1 LGKKTIYGWTLTK
14 DIVIN
19 QNNTMPQRLKTD
31 TTTGERP
38 NWRQYQAGLKWSA
51 AKKRLF
57 KGILKCSVLAF
68 LLFIVAYKITSG
80 FGEKSIPRLGTD
92 YFPSFNKG
100 HSIDK
105 KTVQALLNDA
115 SFVNLK
121 NKSFDFVSNDHKF
134 RVETSLNIELQN
146 YLLSKLNTS
155 TARYIG
161 IVAMDPATGK
171 ILSMVSFNKTD
182 PSDNPCL
189 DNRFPAA
196 SIFKIVTASAA
207 IEKYGFSSDHVFTY
221 NGMKHTLY
229 KSQLRDR
236 KSRYTNRITFKD
248 AFAQSVN
255 PVFGKIGSLYLG
267 KDTLEEY
274 AKAFGFNR
282 DINFE
287 IIVDPSCVAL
297 SDKPYQWAEI
307 ASGFNNKTK
316 ISPLH
321 GAMMA
326 SAIINQGRLLEP
338 TIIDR
343 IVNEKGR
350 IVYKGKLVA
359 MNQVMAPNASQTL
372 NRLMANTIA
381 KGTGRKAFRRFR
393 KDKILSRLNIGGKT
407 GSIDNKIHDARYD
420 WFVGFAEEKK
430 GKEKIALSIIVAHEK
445 YIGLRASYYARIA
458 MKKYFEDAFAKNQN
472 LSDNGG

>member
-1 LGKKTIYGWTLTK
+1 M
-14 DIVIN
+14 
-19 QNNTMPQRLKTD
+19 MPRRLKTD
-31 TTTGERP
+31 TATLERP
-38 NWRQYQAGLKWSA
+38 NWREYQDGLKWSA
-51 AKKRLF
+51 AKKRFF
-57 KGILKCSVLAF
+57 KGILKCFVLAF
-68 LLFIVAYKITSG
+68 LLFIVAYRITSG
-80 FGEKSIPRLGTD
+80 LGEKSIPRLATD
-92 YFPSFNKG
+92 YFPPFNPG
-100 HSIDK
+100 RSVDK
-105 KTVQALLNDA
+105 KTVQTLLNHA

-121 NKSFDFVSNDHKF
+121 DKSFDFISNDHKF
-134 RVETSLNIELQN
+134 RVETSLNIGLQN

-182 PSDNPCL
+182 PSNNPCL

-207 IEKYGFSSDHVFTY
+207 IEKYGFSSNHIFTY

-229 KSQLRDR
+229 KSQLKER

-274 AKAFGFNR
+274 AKAFGFNKNI
-282 DINFE
+282 DFE
-287 IIVDPSCVAL
+287 IMIDPSCVAL
-297 SDKPYQWAEI
+297 SDEPYQWAEI

-316 ISPLH
+316 MSPIH

-326 SAIINQGRLLEP
+326 SAIINQGQLLEP
-338 TIIDR
+338 TIVDR

-350 IVYKGKLVA
+350 IIYNGKLVPMSQA
-359 MNQVMAPNASQTL
+359 MAPNASQTL
-372 NRLMANTIA
+372 NRLMANTI
-381 KGTGRKAFRRFR
+381 KSGTGRKAFRRFR

-407 GSIDNKIHDARYD
+407 GSIDNKTHDARYD
-420 WFVGFAEEKK
+420 WFVGFAEEKEGEK
-430 GKEKIALSIIVAHEK
+430 KIALSVIVAHEK
-445 YIGLRASYYARIA
+445 YIGLRATYYARIA

-472 LSDNGG
+472 LAKKKAG

>member
-1 LGKKTIYGWTLTK
+1 
-14 DIVIN
+14 
-19 QNNTMPQRLKTD
+19 MPQRLKTD
-31 TTTGERP
+31 TTTSERS
-38 NWRQYQAGLKWSA
+38 NWREYQARLKRSEK
-51 AKKRLF
+51 KKRLF
-57 KGILKCSVLAF
+57 KGILKCSVLVF
-68 LLFIVAYKITSG
+68 LLFIVAYRITSG
-80 FGEKSIPRLGTD
+80 LGEKSTPRLATD
-92 YFPSFNKG
+92 YISPFSHG
-100 HSIDK
+100 RSIDK
-105 KTVQALLNDA
+105 KSVQALLNHA
-115 SFVNLK
+115 SFINL
-121 NKSFDFVSNDHKF
+121 NEKSFEVVSNGHKF
-134 RVETSLNIELQN
+134 RVETSLDIGLQN

-161 IVAMDPATGK
+161 IVAMDPTTGK

-182 PSDNPCL
+182 PFDNPCL

-221 NGMKHTLY
+221 TGMKHTLY
-229 KSQLRDR
+229 KSQLRQR
-236 KSRYTNRITFKD
+236 KNRYTNRIKFKD

-282 DINFE
+282 NIDFE
-287 IIVDPSCVAL
+287 ILVDPSCVAL
-297 SDKPYQWAEI
+297 SDEPYQWAEV

-316 ISPLH
+316 ITPLH

-326 SAIINQGRLLEP
+326 SAIINHGQLLEP
-338 TIIDR
+338 TIVDR

-350 IVYKGKLVA
+350 VIYNGKLNP
-359 MNQVMAPNASQTL
+359 MSQVMTPNASQEL
-372 NRLMANTIA
+372 NCLMATTIIS
-381 KGTGRKAFRRFR
+381 GTGRKAFRRFR

-407 GSIDNKIHDARYD
+407 GSIDNKTHDARYD

-430 GKEKIALSIIVAHEK
+430 GEKKIALSVIVAHEK
-445 YIGLRASYYARIA
+445 YIGLRATYYARIA
-458 MKKYFEDAFAKNQN
+458 MKKYFEDAFAKNQHP
-472 LSDNGG
+472 SDKAG

>member
-1 LGKKTIYGWTLTK
+1 M
-14 DIVIN
+14 
-19 QNNTMPQRLKTD
+19 MPQRLKTD
-31 TTTGERP
+31 TPTSDKP
-38 NWRQYQAGLKWSA
+38 NWREYQAELRWSA
-51 AKKRLF
+51 AKQRLF

-68 LLFIVAYKITSG
+68 LLSVLAYGITNG
-80 FGEKSIPRLGTD
+80 LGEKSIPRLAANYIPTFNHD
-92 YFPSFNKG
+92 RSF
-100 HSIDK
+100 DK
-105 KTVQALLNDA
+105 KKVQTLLNGA

-121 NKSFDFVSNDHKF
+121 DKSFDFVSNDHKF
-134 RVETSLNIELQN
+134 RVETSLNIGLQN

-182 PSDNPCL
+182 PSDNTCL
-189 DNRFPAA
+189 DNMFPAA

-229 KSQLRDR
+229 KSQLKEL

-255 PVFGKIGSLYLG
+255 PVFGKIGYLYLG

-274 AKAFGFNR
+274 AKAFGFNKNI
-282 DINFE
+282 DFE
-287 IIVDPSCVAL
+287 IIVDPSCVTL
-297 SDKPYQWAEI
+297 SDEPYQWAEI

-316 ISPLH
+316 ITPIH

-326 SAIINQGRLLEP
+326 SAIINQGKLLEP
-338 TIIDR
+338 TIVDR

-350 IVYKGKLVA
+350 IIYKGKSVPMSQA
-359 MNQVMAPNASQTL
+359 MAPNASQTL
-372 NRLMANTIA
+372 IRLMVNTI
-381 KGTGRKAFRRFR
+381 KSGTGRKAFRRFR

-407 GSIDNKIHDARYD
+407 GSIDNRIHDARYD

-430 GKEKIALSIIVAHEK
+430 GEKKIALSIIVAHEK
-445 YIGLRASYYARIA
+445 YIGLRATYYARIA
-458 MKKYFEDAFAKNQN
+458 MKKYFENAFTQNQN
-472 LSDNGG
+472 LSDNGGGVRVFK

>member
-1 LGKKTIYGWTLTK
+1 M
-14 DIVIN
+14 
-19 QNNTMPQRLKTD
+19 MPRKIKTD
-31 TTTGERP
+31 TATPGRP
-38 NWRQYQAGLKWSA
+38 NWREYQDGLKWSA
-51 AKKRLF
+51 AKKKIINAF
-57 KGILKCSVLAF
+57 LKYSVLAF
-68 LLFIVAYKITSG
+68 LLFAAVYGITSG
-80 FGEKSIPRLGTD
+80 LGGKSFSHLATE
-92 YFPSFNKG
+92 YFPPSNDG
-100 HSIDK
+100 HSFDK
-105 KTVQALLNDA
+105 KKVQALLNHV

-121 NKSFDFVSNDHKF
+121 EKGFDFVSNDHTF
-134 RVETSLNIELQN
+134 RVETSLNIGLQN

-161 IVAMDPATGK
+161 IVAMNPANGK
-171 ILSMVSFNKTD
+171 ILSMVSFNKVD

-207 IEKYGFSSDHVFTY
+207 IEKYGFSSNHVFTY

-229 KSQLRDR
+229 KSQLKER
-236 KSRYTNRITFKD
+236 KNRFTNRITFKD

-267 KDTLEEY
+267 KETLEEH

-350 IVYKGKLVA
+350 IIYKGKLVP
-359 MNQVMAPNASQTL
+359 MSQVMAPNASQTL
-372 NRLMANTIA
+372 NRLMENTI
-381 KGTGRKAFRRFR
+381 KSGTGRKAFRRYR
-393 KDKILSRLNIGGKT
+393 RDKILSRLNIGGKT
-407 GSIDNKIHDARYD
+407 GSIDNKTHDARYD

-430 GKEKIALSIIVAHEK
+430 AGKKIALSVIVAHEK

-458 MKKYFEDAFAKNQN
+458 MKKYFKDTFKKNQDLAN
-472 LSDNGG
+472 KAG

>member
-1 LGKKTIYGWTLTK
+1 
-14 DIVIN
+14 
-19 QNNTMPQRLKTD
+19 MPRKIKTD
-31 TTTGERP
+31 TATPERP
-38 NWRQYQAGLKWSA
+38 NWREYQDGLKWSA
-51 AKKRLF
+51 AKKKIINAF
-57 KGILKCSVLAF
+57 LKYSVLAF
-68 LLFIVAYKITSG
+68 LLFVAVYGITSG
-80 FGEKSIPRLGTD
+80 LGGKSFSHLATE
-92 YFPSFNKG
+92 YFPPSNDG
-100 HSIDK
+100 HSFDK
-105 KTVQALLNDA
+105 KNVQALLNHV

-121 NKSFDFVSNDHKF
+121 EKGFDFVSNDHTF
-134 RVETSLNIELQN
+134 RVETSLNIGLQN

-161 IVAMDPATGK
+161 IVAMDPANGK
-171 ILSMVSFNKTD
+171 ILSMVSFNKVD

-207 IEKYGFSSDHVFTY
+207 IEKYGFSSNHVFTY

-229 KSQLRDR
+229 KSQLRER
-236 KSRYTNRITFKD
+236 KNRFTNRITFKD

-267 KDTLEEY
+267 KETLEEH

-350 IVYKGKLVA
+350 IIYKGKLVPMSQA
-359 MNQVMAPNASQTL
+359 MAPNASQTL
-372 NRLMANTIA
+372 NRLMENTI
-381 KGTGRKAFRRFR
+381 KNGTGRKAFRRYR
-393 KDKILSRLNIGGKT
+393 RDKILSRLNIGGKT
-407 GSIDNKIHDARYD
+407 GSIDNKAHDARYD

-430 GKEKIALSIIVAHEK
+430 AGKKIALSVIVAHEK

-458 MKKYFEDAFAKNQN
+458 MKKYFKDTFENNRDLANKA
-472 LSDNGG
+472 G

>member
-1 LGKKTIYGWTLTK
+1 
-14 DIVIN
+14 
-19 QNNTMPQRLKTD
+19 MPRRFKTD
-31 TTTGERP
+31 TVTPERP
-38 NWRQYQAGLKWSA
+38 NWREYQDGLKWSA
-51 AKKRLF
+51 AKKKIVNGF
-57 KGILKCSVLAF
+57 LKYSVLAL
-68 LLFIVAYKITSG
+68 LLFVVVYGITSSLSG
-80 FGEKSIPRLGTD
+80 KSFSHLTTD
-92 YFPSFNKG
+92 YFSPFNDG
-100 HSIDK
+100 HSFDK
-105 KTVQALLNDA
+105 EKVQTLLNRV

-121 NKSFDFVSNDHKF
+121 DKSFDFVSNDHKF
-134 RVETSLNIELQN
+134 KVETSLNIGLQN

-182 PSDNPCL
+182 PSNNPCL

-207 IEKYGFSSDHVFTY
+207 IEKYGFSSNHVFTY

-229 KSQLRDR
+229 KSQLKER
-236 KSRYTNRITFKD
+236 KNRYTNKITFKD

-282 DINFE
+282 DIDFE

-307 ASGFNNKTK
+307 ACGFNNKTK
-316 ISPLH
+316 MSPIH

-326 SAIINQGRLLEP
+326 SAIINQGQIMEP
-338 TIIDR
+338 TIVDR

-350 IVYKGKLVA
+350 IIYNGKLIPMSRA
-359 MNQVMAPNASQTL
+359 MAPNASQTM
-372 NRLMANTIA
+372 NHLMATTI
-381 KGTGRKAFRRFR
+381 KSGTGRKAFRRYR
-393 KDKILSRLNIGGKT
+393 KDKILSMLNIGGKT
-407 GSIDNKIHDARYD
+407 GSIDNKTHDARYD

-430 GKEKIALSIIVAHEK
+430 GEKKIALSVIVAHEK
-445 YIGLRASYYARIA
+445 YIGLRATYYARIA
-458 MKKYFEDAFAKNQN
+458 MKKYFKDAFAKNQN
-472 LSDNGG
+472 LSDKAR

>member
-1 LGKKTIYGWTLTK
+1 M
-14 DIVIN
+14 
-19 QNNTMPQRLKTD
+19 MPRRIKTD
-31 TTTGERP
+31 TATPERP
-38 NWRQYQAGLKWSA
+38 NWREYQDGLKWSA
-51 AKKRLF
+51 AKKKIINAF
-57 KGILKCSVLAF
+57 LKYSVLAF
-68 LLFIVAYKITSG
+68 LLFVAVYGITSG
-80 FGEKSIPRLGTD
+80 LGGKSFSHLTTE
-92 YFPSFNKG
+92 YFPPSNDG
-100 HSIDK
+100 HSFDK
-105 KTVQALLNDA
+105 KKVQALLNHA

-121 NKSFDFVSNDHKF
+121 EKSFDFVSNDHTF
-134 RVETSLNIELQN
+134 RVETSLNIGLQN

-161 IVAMDPATGK
+161 IVAMDPANGK
-171 ILSMVSFNKTD
+171 ILSMVSFNKVD

-207 IEKYGFSSDHVFTY
+207 IEKYGFSSNHVFTY

-229 KSQLRDR
+229 KSQLRER
-236 KSRYTNRITFKD
+236 KNRFTNRITFKD

-350 IVYKGKLVA
+350 IIYKGKLIPMSQA
-359 MNQVMAPNASQTL
+359 MAPNASQTL
-372 NRLMANTIA
+372 NRLMENTI
-381 KGTGRKAFRRFR
+381 KSGTGRKAFRRYR
-393 KDKILSRLNIGGKT
+393 RDKILSRLNIGGKT
-407 GSIDNKIHDARYD
+407 GSIDNKTHDARYD

-430 GKEKIALSIIVAHEK
+430 AGKKIALSVIVAHEK

-458 MKKYFEDAFAKNQN
+458 MKKYFKDIFENSRDLANKA
-472 LSDNGG
+472 G

>member
-1 LGKKTIYGWTLTK
+1 
-14 DIVIN
+14 
-19 QNNTMPQRLKTD
+19 MPQRLKTD
-31 TTTGERP
+31 TTNGERP
-38 NWRQYQAGLKWSA
+38 NWREYQAGLKWSS

-68 LLFIVAYKITSG
+68 LLFIVAYRITSG
-80 FGEKSIPRLGTD
+80 LGEKSIPRLATD
-92 YFPSFNKG
+92 YFPSFNQG
-100 HSIDK
+100 RSIDK
-105 KTVQALLNDA
+105 KTVQVLLNDE

-121 NKSFDFVSNDHKF
+121 NKSFDFVSNDRKF

-171 ILSMVSFNKTD
+171 VLSMVSFNKTD
-182 PSDNPCL
+182 PSNNPCL

-229 KSQLRDR
+229 KSQLKDR

-255 PVFGKIGSLYLG
+255 PVFGKIGALYLG

-274 AKAFGFNR
+274 AKAFGFNQNI
-282 DINFE
+282 DFE
-287 IIVDPSCVAL
+287 ILVDPSGVAL
-297 SDKPYQWAEI
+297 SDEPYQWAEI
-307 ASGFNNKTK
+307 ACGFNNKTK
-316 ISPLH
+316 MSPLH

-326 SAIINQGRLLEP
+326 SAIVNQGKLLEP

-343 IVNEKGR
+343 IVDEKGR
-350 IVYKGKLVA
+350 IIYNGKLVPMSQA
-359 MNQVMAPNASQTL
+359 MAPNASQTL
-372 NRLMANTIA
+372 NRLMANTIES
-381 KGTGRKAFRRFR
+381 GTARKAFRRYR

-407 GSIDNKIHDARYD
+407 GSMDNDIHDARYD
-420 WFVGFAEEKK
+420 WFVGFAEERRGRRKSRCPLLWPTK
-430 GKEKIALSIIVAHEK
+430 NTSGFAQLIMHV
-445 YIGLRASYYARIA
+445 LR
-458 MKKYFEDAFAKNQN
+458 
-472 LSDNGG
+472 